1 MEKITTI
8 AELNEAIR
16 ILEIKQKFEAE
27 LIKEEFKLTVEKLK
41 PVNLIKTA
49 LHDLTASPSFKMNV
63 LDTTISMV
71 AGFLTKKVMVGNTH
85 NPIKQILGTV
95 LQMGVTSIVSKNTT
109 EIKAVALNLIKN
121 FIVKRQ

>member
-27 LIKEEFKLTVEKLK
+27 LLKEEFKLTVEKLK

-49 LHDLTASPSFKMNV
+49 FHDLTTSPSFKVNL

-71 AGFLTKKVMVGNTH
+71 AGFLTKKVMIGNTH

-109 EIKAVALNLIKN
+109 DIKSTVMSLVKN
-121 FIVKRQ
+121 FISKK

>member
-1 MEKITTI
+1 MGKITTI
-8 AELNEAIR
+8 FELNEAIR
-16 ILEIKQKFEAE
+16 ILEIKQKLEAE
-27 LIKEEFKLTVEKLK
+27 LLKEEFKLTVEKLK

-49 LHDLTASPSFKMNV
+49 LHDLTTSPSFKVNV

-95 LQMGVTSIVSKNTT
+95 LQMGITSIVSKNTT
-109 EIKAVALNLIKN
+109 EIKSTVMSLVKN
-121 FIVKRQ
+121 FISKK